1 MDRIPFCSG
10 CSRSSRAV
18 DSTTLQNIL
27 VLTGTV
33 PPSDLLGDPIEI
45 ILPLNVVFLTV
56 LLGTF
61 YLIPAA
67 LANYAVHRTLRSGFS
82 LREISTVTRQYRY
95 LKSWSLALGLWTIG
109 GLLFVAW
116 NVWRAEIP
124 EFDWTT
130 QTRGFILVVYVP
142 TQTGAIST
150 TALFAAGIVSF
161 YLLVYSYRTIGT
173 TLHELRSND
182 DTVYQQKAVD
192 GTEVKDD

>member
-1 MDRIPFCSG
+1 M
-10 CSRSSRAV
+10 
-18 DSTTLQNIL
+18 
-27 VLTGTV
+27 
-33 PPSDLLGDPIEI
+33 
-45 ILPLNVVFLTV
+45 FLTV